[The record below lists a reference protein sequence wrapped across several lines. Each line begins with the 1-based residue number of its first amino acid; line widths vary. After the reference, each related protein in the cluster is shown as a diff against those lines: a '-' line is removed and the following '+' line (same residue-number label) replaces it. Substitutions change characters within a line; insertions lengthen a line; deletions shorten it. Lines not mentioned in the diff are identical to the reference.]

1 MQLKKSHTAGD
12 TISPL
17 MLGLVVLF
25 VSCLIISNVLAN
37 QMIQVWNWS
46 LDAGT
51 LLFPITYVL
60 SDVFSEVY
68 GYKWSR
74 RVTWWAAGMNLLFA
88 ALVFITTLLP
98 HPEWFDSS
106 HFELALSSSFRI
118 VAASVISYVVG
129 DLVNDRVFRRLKR
142 KHSDMKGFKT
152 RAIISSFFGEVVDS
166 TLFTTIAFLFDMPI
180 EEIIPMIILNIVAKT
195 SYEII
200 ILPITHRVTRIIKQ
214 QEIKFIAEEVES
226 VAGKV

>member
-1 MQLKKSHTAGD
+1 MKSKKSYITGD

-37 QMIQVWNWS
+37 QMIQVWKWS
-46 LDAGT
+46 VDAGT

-74 RVTWWAAGMNLLFA
+74 RVTWWAAGMNILFA
-88 ALVFITTLLP
+88 LFVFISTSLP
-98 HPEWFDSS
+98 HPEWFDGS
-106 HFELALSSSFRI
+106 HFEIALSSSFRI

-129 DLVNDRVFRRLKR
+129 DLVNDKVFRRMKQ
-142 KHSDMKGFKT
+142 KHTDMAGFRT
-152 RAIISSFFGEVVDS
+152 RALLSSVCGETVDS
-166 TLFTTIAFLFDMPI
+166 ALFTTIAFLFDMPI
-180 EEIIPMIILNIVAKT
+180 EEIIPMIIINIIAKT

-200 ILPITHRVTRIIKQ
+200 ILPITHRVAYFIKQ
-214 QEIKFIAEEVES
+214 QEDRFISEGV
-226 VAGKV
+226 

>member
-1 MQLKKSHTAGD
+1 MSNKSYQSKD
-12 TISPL
+12 RISPL

-37 QMIQVWNWS
+37 QMLQVWKWS

-51 LLFPITYVL
+51 ILFPITYVL

-88 ALVFITTLLP
+88 SLVFLTTLLP

-118 VAASVISYVVG
+118 VAASVISYVAG
-129 DLVNDRVFRRLKR
+129 DFVNDRVFRHLKR
-142 KHSDMKGFKT
+142 KHSDMQGFRT
-152 RAIISSFFGEVVDS
+152 RAFLSSLCGEAVDS
-166 TLFTTIAFLFDMPI
+166 TLFTLIAFLFDTPFN
-180 EEIIPMIILNIVAKT
+180 EIIPMIILNIVIKT
-195 SYEII
+195 SYEVL
-200 ILPITHRVTRIIKQ
+200 ILPLTHKVTCIVKKREDQ
-214 QEIKFIAEEVES
+214 FSERLV
-226 VAGKV
+226 